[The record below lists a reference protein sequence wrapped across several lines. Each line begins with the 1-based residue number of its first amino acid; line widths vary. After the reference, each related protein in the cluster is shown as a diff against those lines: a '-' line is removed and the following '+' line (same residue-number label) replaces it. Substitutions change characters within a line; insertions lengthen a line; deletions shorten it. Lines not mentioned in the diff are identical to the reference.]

1 MATPTPTY
9 HRGMSWV
16 PRTIR
21 GLVVVATLLA
31 GTGRARAEEP
41 VAAAHVSALGG
52 MIKRHGAVGA
62 DVFFDLAHQG
72 FRVTLG
78 APLRFHPDSG
88 LRRED
93 WDERTDYGRVV
104 REVSFSRPDRGLL
117 LRVAP
122 LSGYQMGVGNLVS
135 QFYSTLDP
143 DHWRMGFE
151 GAYHGSTGGVDG
163 FVDSILDPEI
173 LGVRLHVRPFSFLHP
188 DGLFGRFEVGG
199 TLVGDVVA
207 PDDYARGGGARTIGS
222 AGLPRVSRRSVTA
235 MGVDARWPVF
245 RGREAEVVPYF
256 AMAQA
261 GDGSGWHAGLALDL
275 RPGRR
280 VRFGLE
286 GEFRRLGAGYV
297 APYFDSLYMVDRW
310 DFGDAPKASTIR
322 EGEVR
327 RRWGFG
333 SGLTFAMDGVFA
345 AFLLL
350 DLDADGRFTTLRA
363 GVDATVARG
372 VRLAFTYL
380 ARGIPRFSRLVTP
393 DRVVFAASC
402 EAALS
407 RFFTVFASYARDPAV
422 RRNGPDLGTYGSS
435 DTLLAGLRF
444 SFGNR

>member
-1 MATPTPTY
+1 MATWTAKY
-9 HRGMSWV
+9 HRGMSV
-16 PRTIR
+16 APRSIC
-21 GLVVVATLLA
+21 GLVAVVTLLA
-31 GTGRARAEEP
+31 GAGRARADEP

-62 DVFFDLAHQG
+62 DVFFDLAHRG
-72 FRVTLG
+72 FRLTLG
-78 APLRFHPDSG
+78 APLRFHPDAG

-104 REVSFSRPDRGLL
+104 REVSFSRPDRGVL
-117 LRVAP
+117 LRIAP
-122 LSGYQMGVGNLVS
+122 LSGYQLGVGHLVS
-135 QFYSTLDP
+135 HFYSTLDP
-143 DHWRMGFE
+143 DHWRTGFE

-163 FVDSILDPEI
+163 FVDSVLDPEI
-173 LGVRLHVRPFSFLHP
+173 LGARLHVRPFSFLHP

-207 PDDYARGGGARTIGS
+207 PAAYEQVGGVRVMAGAN
-222 AGLPRVSRRSVTA
+222 LPRVARRSVTA
-235 MGVDARWPVF
+235 MGMDARWPVF

-261 GDGSGWHAGLALDL
+261 GDGSGWHAGLALAL
-275 RPGRR
+275 RPGHR
-280 VRFGLE
+280 VRFGLQ
-286 GEFRRLGAGYV
+286 GEFRRLGAGYA
-297 APYFDSLYMVDRW
+297 APYFDSLYLVDRW
-310 DFGDAPKASTIR
+310 DFGDAPKASLLGA
-322 EGEVR
+322 GEVR

-333 SGLTFAMDGVFA
+333 SGLTFAMDGVLE

-363 GVDATVARG
+363 AVDATVTRG
-372 VRLAFTYL
+372 VRVAVTYL
-380 ARGIPRFSRLVTP
+380 ARGILRFSRLVTP

-422 RRNGPDLGTYGSS
+422 RRSGPDLGGYGSS
-435 DTLLAGLRF
+435 DTFLAGLRF